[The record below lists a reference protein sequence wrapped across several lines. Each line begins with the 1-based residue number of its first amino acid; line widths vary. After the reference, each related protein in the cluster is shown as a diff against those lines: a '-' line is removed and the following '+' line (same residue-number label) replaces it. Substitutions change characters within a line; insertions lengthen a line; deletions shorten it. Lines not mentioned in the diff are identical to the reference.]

1 MDRPILMAI
10 VLAVLLILL
19 GLMLLGWRRR
29 QRSQAGFPRPLGL
42 PHNPGTETLSAPA
55 YYVATTVATEP
66 LNRIAVAGLG
76 YRARATVG
84 VTERGLRLSI
94 PGQSAIYIPAA
105 DIRGIEKATWAI
117 DRAVEQDGLILIRW
131 ALGEAGAMRR
141 EVDSYLRITDPAI
154 AEQFF
159 SSVQQLHSG
168 TTQTAKTDQTGGRA
182 Q

>member
-10 VLAVLLILL
+10 VLAFLLLL
-19 GLMLLGWRRR
+19 LALMLFGWRRR
-29 QRSQAGFPRPLGL
+29 QRGQAGFPRPLGL
-42 PHNPGTETLSAPA
+42 PDAPGTETLTAPA
-55 YYVATTVATEP
+55 FYVATTVAHEP

-84 VTERGLRLSI
+84 VLEHGLRLSI

-105 DIRGIEKATWAI
+105 DILAVEKATWTI
-117 DRAVEQDGLILIRW
+117 DRAVEQDGLILVRW
-131 ALGEAGAMRR
+131 ALGAPEATRTQ
-141 EVDSYLRITDPAI
+141 VDSYLRITDTAL

-159 SSVQQLHSG
+159 SSVQHLHSG
-168 TTQTAKTDQTGGRA
+168 TTQTGGHP